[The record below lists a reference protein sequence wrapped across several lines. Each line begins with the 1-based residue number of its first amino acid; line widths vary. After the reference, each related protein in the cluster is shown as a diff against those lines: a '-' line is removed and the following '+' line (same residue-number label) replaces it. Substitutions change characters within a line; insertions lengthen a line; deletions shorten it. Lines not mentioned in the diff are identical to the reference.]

1 MNHQLLGIDLI
12 VAATIGGI
20 AILNT
25 TILWFMPR
33 LTRPDLYFAVTVP
46 SGFRDAP
53 TGKSILR
60 RYRTQLVLISL
71 FAFLIFAAGVA
82 WLGIRFAN
90 PGLIIQVFAGFIAFY
105 LARKRTLPYGV
116 SPTAVR
122 ETELREHERVIP
134 GGWIAALGPFILLAI
149 CAGYLWFHG
158 AEPRTALS
166 GSVHRQFDGSQAG
179 STVYLLSMSA
189 VLVLLTLFLYGLARW
204 VRPVYAGGPEHARE
218 LKFRRTVSVIV
229 LAAEYHIVLQASWI
243 LFIPRHQP
251 LLAVATL
258 PLALVFVLIVV
269 VVLARLGQGG
279 SRALA
284 AGQKSLGSAVPVGDR
299 TPDHY
304 WKLGVFYFNPDDS
317 AIFVEKR
324 FGLGYSLNFARPT
337 AWIMVALLLMAPL
350 IPILAHVAGF
360 LPKLRG

>member
-1 MNHQLLGIDLI
+1 MKHQLLGIDLI
-12 VAATIGGI
+12 VALTVVGI
-20 AILNT
+20 ASLNVA
-25 TILWFMPR
+25 ILWHMPR

-71 FAFLIFAAGVA
+71 LALLIFAAGVA
-82 WLGIRFAN
+82 CIGVRFVSQ
-90 PGLIIQVFAGFIAFY
+90 GVIIQVFGGFIAFY

-122 ETELREHERVIP
+122 ETELREHERIIP
-134 GGWIAALGPFILLAI
+134 GGWIAALGPFILLAVF
-149 CAGYLWFHG
+149 AAYLWFHG
-158 AEPRTALS
+158 AEPRTTLS
-166 GSVHRQFDGSQAG
+166 GSVERQLSESNPG
-179 STVYLLSMSA
+179 STVYLLSMSV
-189 VLVLLTLFLYGLARW
+189 VLALLTLFLYGLARW

-229 LAAEYHIVLQASWI
+229 LAAEYYIVSQASWV

-251 LLAVATL
+251 LMAVATL
-258 PLALVFVLIVV
+258 PLTLIFALIVV

-324 FGLGYSLNFARPT
+324 FGLGYSLNFARPIS
-337 AWIMVALLLMAPL
+337 WIIVALLLMAPL
-350 IPILAHVAGF
+350 IPILAHVTGF
-360 LPKLRG
+360 LPKVRG

>member
-1 MNHQLLGIDLI
+1 MNHQLLGVNLI
-12 VAATIGGI
+12 VAATMGGI
-20 AILNT
+20 AILHLV
-25 TILWFMPR
+25 ILWFMPR

-53 TGKSILR
+53 SGKSILR

-71 FAFLIFAAGVA
+71 LALLIFAAGVA
-82 WLGIRFAN
+82 WVGVRFVSLG
-90 PGLIIQVFAGFIAFY
+90 LVIQVFAGFTAFY
-105 LARKRTLPYGV
+105 LARKRTLPYAV

-134 GGWIAALGPFILLAI
+134 GGWIAALGPFVLLAV
-149 CAGYLWFHG
+149 CAAYLWFHG
-158 AEPRTALS
+158 AEPRS
-166 GSVHRQFDGSQAG
+166 KPG
-179 STVYLLSMSA
+179 STVYLLAMSG
-189 VLVLLTLFLYGLARW
+189 VLVVLNLFLYGLARW
-204 VRPVYAGGPEHARE
+204 VRPLYAGGAEHARE

-229 LAAEYHIVLQASWI
+229 LAAEYYIVLQASWV

-251 LLAVATL
+251 LMAVATV
-258 PLALVFVLIVV
+258 PLALIFALIVV

-284 AGQKSLGSAVPVGDR
+284 AGQNSLGSAVPVGDR

-324 FGLGYSLNFARPT
+324 FGLGYSLNFARPMS
-337 AWIMVALLLMAPL
+337 WIIVALLLMAPL
-350 IPILAHVAGF
+350 IPILAHVTGF
-360 LPKLRG
+360 LPKVRG